1 MPKYEKILTQYNEKY
16 KIEKLNKYYS
26 RWTYIMKLSKFY
38 EQFPVQEYSIIDLFN
53 NTLLDYNINK
63 YYFASLFSKY
73 FGPMYIYY
81 FLIEN

>member
-53 NTLLDYNINK
+53 NTLLDYNISK